1 MIQLFVITIILLA
14 IAFIGISINVLQ
26 SRRFPEFHVG
36 RNKNMRKRGI
46 ACAKCE
52 DAGNCSISLHECNGS
67 ASNH

>member
-1 MIQLFVITIILLA
+1 MIQLFIITIVLLA

-36 RNKNMRKRGI
+36 RNKDMRKRGI

-52 DAGNCSISLHECNGS
+52 DAGNCSISLHQCND
-67 ASNH
+67 NYQNN